1 MDYGH
6 IVDILKT
13 EVLPTMGCT
22 EPGAVAL
29 AAAYA
34 SKALGSTVQISS
46 VEVAVNG
53 NVYKNGT
60 AVGIPGTGETG
71 LHIAAA
77 LGAIKKQPESQLAVL
92 ADITQAELAEARA
105 MLKHEVVTVKVDE
118 GKTGLSVR
126 VRINAG
132 PDWAEAIIADK
143 HTNLVR
149 LERNGHCVFSLDQ
162 AAAAQYKDYRQ
173 TLRGNDITI
182 KDIIE
187 SIETMPFND
196 LAFMLEGV
204 DMNVM
209 AAQTGL
215 SKRLGL
221 GIGALY
227 HDMVTDGRLSD
238 DVVNYAKMLT
248 AAAADARMSGENVPV
263 MSSAGS
269 GNHGLTVILPVYA
282 AAQKI
287 GVSSEIVARAVAISH
302 LVTVYIKLHTGNLSA
317 LCGCAVAAATGA
329 SAAIAWLMGGTIKQI
344 EWSMKNVIANL
355 SGMICDGGKV
365 GCALK
370 LSTAAGVAVEG
381 ALLAQ
386 NNIVVPDTNGIIGT
400 TIEQTIKNLGQ
411 ISSPGMAFTDKVIL
425 DIMLAKQ

>member
-1 MDYGH
+1 M
-6 IVDILKT
+6 
-13 EVLPTMGCT
+13 EVT
-22 EPGAVAL
+22 
-29 AAAYA
+29 
-34 SKALGSTVQISS
+34 
-46 VEVAVNG
+46 VNG

-71 LHIAAA
+71 LNIAAA
-77 LGAIKKQPESQLAVL
+77 LGAIKKRPESQLAVL
-92 ADITQAELAEARA
+92 AEITQAELAAARS
-105 MLKHEVVTVKVDE
+105 MLKQEIVAVKVDE
-118 GKTGLSVR
+118 GKKSLSVR

-132 PDWAEAIIADK
+132 NDWAEAVIADK

-149 LERNGHCVFSLDQ
+149 LERNGYCLFSQEQ
-162 AAAAQYKDYRQ
+162 AATAQNLDYRQ
-173 TLRGNDITI
+173 YLRGNDLTI
-182 KDIIE
+182 KELIE
-187 SIETMPFND
+187 AIETMPFEE
-196 LAFMLEGV
+196 LAFILEGV
-204 DMNVM
+204 NMNVM

-227 HDMVTDGRLSD
+227 YDMVTDGRLSD
-238 DVVNYAKMLT
+238 DIVNYAKMLT
-248 AAAADARMSGENVPV
+248 AAAADARMSGESVPV

-269 GNHGLTVILPVYA
+269 GNHGITVILPVYA
-282 AAQKI
+282 AARKLAAT
-287 GVSSEIVARAVAISH
+287 SELVARAVAISH
-302 LVTVYIKLHTGNLSA
+302 VVTVYIKMHTGNLSA

-329 SAAIAWLMGGTIKQI
+329 SAAIVWLMGGTIIQI
-344 EWSMKNVIANL
+344 EWAMKNVIANL

-370 LSTAAGVAVEG
+370 LSTAAGAAVEG

-425 DIMLAKQ
+425 DIMLAKS